1 MRVHLTVPRFVP
13 YVKENRRY
21 IVSQVEKQIE
31 KIQANGWEFNGE
43 DELMQY
49 WRGVF
54 DTALYFKEELGM
66 EDAFETNLAQE
77 ALEYLFEDE

>member
-1 MRVHLTVPRFVP
+1 MRVHLIVPRFAP
-13 YVKENRRY
+13 YAKESRRY
-21 IVSQVEKQIE
+21 IVSQAEE
-31 KIQANGWEFNGE
+31 KIKKIETNGWEFNGE

-49 WRGVF
+49 YRGVF
-54 DTALYFKEELGM
+54 DACIAFKELGI